1 LALALGSIAI
11 AGGGLFWWRDQL
23 PSRLAEAAAAGRLE
37 DCLRTSDQLAA
48 LRWLP
53 GRAPQQEGG
62 TCRRERARQLWGQ
75 QRRKEALAMQRQ
87 LVASPAGTPADR
99 QRLAAWQED
108 VRRGAFR
115 RFQAGDLE
123 GALAALA
130 PLGEQHR
137 GDGRALGDDLRAVW
151 NRNRL
156 QHERAGQLVGKAR
169 WWEALDALNRID
181 HPWWQA
187 RSESLRGQVQQAL
200 SRMQG
205 AERQHDGHGDLPHTV
220 PTDQLDGLVQR
231 RIAGGMDEWQ
241 AFREACGELGGR
253 VVEAGPESACQR

>member
-1 LALALGSIAI
+1 
-11 AGGGLFWWRDQL
+11 
-23 PSRLAEAAAAGRLE
+23 
-37 DCLRTSDQLAA
+37 
-48 LRWLP
+48 
-53 GRAPQQEGG
+53 
-62 TCRRERARQLWGQ
+62 
-75 QRRKEALAMQRQ
+75 
-87 LVASPAGTPADR
+87 VASSAGTPADR
-99 QRLAAWQED
+99 ERLAGWQED

-187 RSESLRGQVQQAL
+187 RSEPLRGQVQQAL

-241 AFREACGELGGR
+241 AFREACAEMGGR